1 MQLGGE
7 SKMTRDP
14 VCGMQ
19 IDERTAAAKS
29 NHNGR
34 EYQFCSQDC
43 KQQFDEH
50 PERYTQQ
57 QTQSGSA

>member
-1 MQLGGE
+1 
-7 SKMTRDP
+7 MTRDP
-14 VCGMQ
+14 VCGICGMQ
-19 IDERTAAAKS
+19 IDARTAVAKS

-43 KQQFDEH
+43 EQQFDEH

-57 QTQSGSA
+57 QTRSRSA